1 MRRSLA
7 AATVAASIAIGGL
20 GGAVLGAP
28 GLAGAAESATGAA
41 SWVQDALSG
50 LVDDGT
56 ITQGQAD
63 AVGTALEEA
72 RPERPFGRR
81 GFGGHVG
88 SEVLTEA
95 LGVTAGELRTAF
107 QEGKTIAEVAEAEG
121 VAVDA
126 VIDALV
132 AEHESRLDERV
143 AAGDLT
149 QAQADELLAGAE
161 ERVTAMVNGE
171 RPAFGGHRGFGR
183 RGGMGPG
190 MGSTSTAA

>member
-1 MRRSLA
+1 MRRSIA

-56 ITQGQAD
+56 ITQAQAD

-72 RPERPFGRR
+72 RPERRFGHG
-81 GFGGHVG
+81 GFRMHLG
-88 SEVLTEA
+88 SEVLTDA
-95 LGVTAGELRTAF
+95 LGVTEDELRTAL

-121 VAVDA
+121 VALDA

-132 AEHESRLDERV
+132 AEHETHLDERV

-149 QAQADELLAGAE
+149 QAQADERLEGAR
-161 ERVTAMVNGE
+161 ERITAMVNGERPE

-183 RGGMGPG
+183 RGGMGP
-190 MGSTSTAA
+190 MGTTAA